1 MSRLKHHVPT
11 LVLKCQHGFWDS
23 DMDKGPK
30 QPQEPGHLTCLY
42 SFSMFRGCIVFMS
55 KYVYNNVIRRPL
67 GDRWPKILEGS
78 LHVMPALAGED
89 HPRKLN
95 VDSK

>member
-55 KYVYNNVIRRPL
+55 KYTGLWREAVFKVFCAICFFAASKITYKQFLTQKKQVS
-67 GDRWPKILEGS
+67 DPKCI
-78 LHVMPALAGED
+78 
-89 HPRKLN
+89 
-95 VDSK
+95 